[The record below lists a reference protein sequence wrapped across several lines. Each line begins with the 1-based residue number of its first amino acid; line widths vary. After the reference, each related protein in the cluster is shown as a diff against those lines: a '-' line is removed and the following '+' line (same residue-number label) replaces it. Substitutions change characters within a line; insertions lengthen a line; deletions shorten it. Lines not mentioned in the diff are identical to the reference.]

1 MVTVLDGAFIQV
13 FLLTIRR
20 DHQPGTEA
28 VRALEEGEGKE
39 CLPAGWG
46 VGRGAEG
53 KALLWVRP
61 LQPKGRQMMSE
72 S

>member
-39 CLPAGWG
+39 CLPAG
-46 VGRGAEG
+46 VGGGEG
-53 KALLWVRP
+53 SRREGTPVGQTLAA
-61 LQPKGRQMMSE
+61 QGE
-72 S
+72 ANDE